1 MTLGSIS
8 CAKHLG
14 GVCSIGLL
22 SASEIGSLSYD
33 SAERCFSSLLPIDGG
48 ELRDVAFAEGSAWLE
63 EVVEPDGTTHHKL
76 RFALRGLQSGVVEE
90 LRRLSQEGMVAVVG
104 LHGGEKLLV
113 GYSAL
118 AAADYPLRLSEVRLD
133 SGSSKEQR
141 TSLSVTLCSTDGSP
155 SCHYID

>member
-1 MTLGSIS
+1 M
-8 CAKHLG
+8 
-14 GVCSIGLL
+14 
-22 SASEIGSLSYD
+22 D
-33 SAERCFSSLLPIDGG
+33 
-48 ELRDVAFAEGSAWLE
+48 
-63 EVVEPDGTTHHKL
+63 PDGTTHHKL
-76 RFALRGLQSGVVEE
+76 RFSLRGLQGGVVEE
-90 LRRLSQEGMVAVVG
+90 LRRLSQEGMVAVVE

-141 TSLSVTLCSTDGSP
+141 NSLSVTLCSTDGSP